1 MSPEVDLTALGLNAA
16 QQLDYHSLV
25 VQGGGTEGD
34 LAARWSSSPEDV
46 HNVLCSLRDLGL
58 VERTTLAGEPPL
70 WFPTAPD
77 VALQGLLNS
86 HRHALSVAETSVAQ
100 LTELFRRD
108 VNHAGVGDL
117 VEVVLGA
124 EAVGARFLQLEL
136 GAREEVCAFVDA
148 RPVAVSPEENQAEE
162 QALQRGVTFRVA
174 MERAALEDPAT
185 AGEVRDALGGNA
197 LVRTVHKVPTKLIV
211 TDGAVAMAPLSVRGH
226 DTAAVVI
233 RAPSL
238 VRSLVSLFEFVW
250 AAGVPVVLGSDE
262 SIEEGLAAGPD
273 SHDIAL
279 VSLMLGGLTDEA
291 VGKQLGMSGRTVQR
305 RLKALMDYT
314 GATSRMQL
322 GWEASE
328 RGWVT
333 RGSDGR

>member
-1 MSPEVDLTALGLNAA
+1 MTPEVDLTALGLSAA
-16 QQLDYHSLV
+16 QQRDYHSLV
-25 VQGGGTEGD
+25 VEGGGTEEA
-34 LAARWSSSPEDV
+34 LAARWAVPVEEA
-46 HNVLCSLRDLGL
+46 HLVLCSLRDLGL
-58 VERTTLAGEPPL
+58 VETWSFEVDPPL
-70 WFPTAPD
+70 WLHTAPD

-86 HRHALSVAETSVAQ
+86 HRHALSMAETSVAQ
-100 LTELFRRD
+100 LTELFRRA

-124 EAVGARFLQLEL
+124 EAVGGRFLQLEL

-162 QALQRGVTFRVA
+162 QALERGVTFRVVI
-174 MERAALEDPAT
+174 ERAALEDAAT
-185 AGEVRDALGGNA
+185 AGEAREALGADA
-197 LVRTVHKVPTKLIV
+197 LVRTVDKVPTKLLVI
-211 TDGAVAMAPLSVRGH
+211 DGSVAMAPLSVRGY
-226 DTAAVVI
+226 DAAAVVI

-238 VRSLVSLFEFVW
+238 VSSLVSLFEFVW
-250 AAGVPVVLGSDE
+250 AAGIPVVVAPEAG
-262 SIEEGLAAGPD
+262 IEEGAPGGPD
-273 SHDIAL
+273 SLDVAMM
-279 VSLMLGGLTDEA
+279 SLMLGGLTDEA

-305 RLKALMDYT
+305 RLKALMDFT

-333 RGSDGR
+333 RQ